1 VGENGS
7 VKVFEGFGE
16 EGVDAFDFEVVGA
29 DFAFE
34 GNEVGGNAYGA
45 ACSLGS
51 NPFEAKYNPWV

>member
-1 VGENGS
+1 M
-7 VKVFEGFGE
+7 KVFEGFGE